1 MSGIIS
7 RPLVF
12 CILDGWGV
20 AEAGPGNAISQAT
33 TPAWGTI
40 AGSRAV
46 TTLATSGEAVGLPC
60 GQMGNSEVGHLTMG
74 AGRIIMQNLPRID
87 AAIRDG
93 SLAGHP
99 VLGDL
104 IGTLKRSRGVCH
116 LAGLLSPG
124 GVHSH
129 QDHMAALANMLH
141 DHGIDVV
148 VHAFL
153 DGRDT
158 PPSSAQS
165 YLERFA
171 GAAPH
176 ARIATLTGRYYAMDR
191 DRRWQRVKPA
201 WAAMVKGDGARFG
214 TVGEAMDRARKAGL
228 TDEFVTPAIIG
239 AYAGMCDGDSLIMA
253 NFRADRVRQ
262 ITGALV
268 DPAFTGFDRDRKPHL
283 AGCAG
288 MVPYAAHLDRHLPA
302 LFPSLE
308 TQSSFGS
315 LIADAGMRQLRIAET
330 EKYAHVTYFFNGGRE
345 HVFPGE
351 ERILVP
357 SPDVATYDLKPEMAA
372 FEVTRRLVSA
382 VRDNTFDV
390 IICNLANPDMVGHT
404 GVIPAAVKAVE
415 AVDQCLGAMAHA
427 VADMGGRLVVTAD
440 HGNIETMLDP
450 VTGGPHTAH
459 TTNPVPLA
467 LIQDPPD
474 RRLREGSLQDLAPT
488 LLHLLDLA
496 KPDEMSGRSLL
507 LPHP

>member
-1 MSGIIS
+1 MSAIIS
-7 RPLVF
+7 RPLVL

-20 AEAGPGNAISQAT
+20 AGTGPGNAISQAT
-33 TPAWGTI
+33 TPTWATI
-40 AGSRAV
+40 AGSRAM

-74 AGRIIMQNLPRID
+74 AGRIIVQNLPRID
-87 AAIRDG
+87 AAVRDG
-93 SLAGHP
+93 SLAGNP

-104 IGTLKRSRGVCH
+104 VGALGRSAGVCH

-129 QDHMAALANMLH
+129 QDHMAALSNMLH
-141 DHGIDVV
+141 DHGIEVV

-158 PPSSAQS
+158 PPSSATS
-165 YLERFA
+165 FLERFA
-171 GAAPH
+171 AAAPH
-176 ARIATLTGRYYAMDR
+176 ARIVTLTGRYYAMDR
-191 DRRWQRVKPA
+191 DRRWPRVKRA
-201 WAAMVKGDGARFG
+201 WAAMIKGDGARFD
-214 TVGEAMDRARKAGL
+214 TIGEAMASARAAAL
-228 TDEFVTPAIIG
+228 TDEFVTPAVIG
-239 AYAGMCDGDSLIMA
+239 TYAGMCDGDGLIMA
-253 NFRADRVRQ
+253 NFRADRARQ
-262 ITGALV
+262 ITGALI
-268 DPAFTGFDRDRKPHL
+268 DPAFSGFDRDRRPQL
-283 AGCAG
+283 AGCAS

-308 TQSSFGS
+308 TKRSFGS

-372 FEVTRRLVSA
+372 FEVTQRLVSA
-382 VRDNTFDV
+382 VRDNAFDV

-404 GVIPAAVKAVE
+404 GVLPAAVKAVE
-415 AVDQCLGAMAHA
+415 AVDQCLGVMASA

-450 VTGGPHTAH
+450 VNGGPHTAH

-467 LIQDPPD
+467 LVNGPPD
-474 RRLREGSLQDLAPT
+474 QRLHEGSLKDLAPT
-488 LLHLLDLA
+488 LLHLLDLSQ
-496 KPDEMSGRSLL
+496 PDEMSGQSLL
-507 LPHP
+507 SMQP